1 MSRTRLR
8 ARTQSPTVL
17 FLSACVGEGHTAAA
31 QAVSTALLE
40 RLPDARCEVVDSYR
54 YASNVFHRVA
64 SNGYIG
70 IVKLLPQLY
79 KFAYDQ
85 AERATKISAFKT
97 WLHRYTALNLRN
109 YVSEL
114 RPDVVVCT
122 HAFPCGVMSEYKRE
136 FADAPAVVGVVTDF
150 VVHPFWIHRNIDRYS
165 VATAAMRQTLVSR
178 GVMPSRVVV
187 TGIPIDARFATQT
200 SKRRARQLIGAAPDA
215 TTLLLMGGGL
225 GIGPLENALVA
236 IDRLNAPVQT
246 VVVVGK
252 NPSLERRLH
261 EVGKTLRHRVK
272 VVGFIPNVYDYM
284 RAADVLVSKPGGL
297 TSSEA
302 LVAELPIIM
311 LRPLPGQEER
321 NTRYLEERGVGIRVE
336 RSRELTHALDRLLG
350 SPSLLE
356 RMQRNARGLAHPN
369 AADSVASMIESL
381 YDRQLTQVR

>member
-1 MSRTRLR
+1 VSRAHVR
-8 ARTQSPTVL
+8 ARGSRPTIL

-31 QAVSTALLE
+31 QAVSAALLE
-40 RLPDARCEVVDSYR
+40 RVPDARCEVVDSYR

-97 WLHRYTALNLRN
+97 WLHRYTALNLRHF
-109 YVSEL
+109 VSEL
-114 RPDVVVCT
+114 QPDVVVCT
-122 HAFPCGVMSEYKRE
+122 HAFPCGVMAEYKRE
-136 FADAPAVVGVVTDF
+136 FSDAPAVVGVVTDF

-178 GVMPSRVVV
+178 GVSPHRVVV
-187 TGIPIDARFATQT
+187 TGIPIDPRFGVETG
-200 SKRRARQLIGAAPDA
+200 KRRARQLIGLAPDA
-215 TTLLLMGGGL
+215 TTILLMGGGV
-225 GIGPLENALVA
+225 GIGPLENALIA
-236 IDRLNAPVQT
+236 IDRLSASLQT

-252 NPSLERRLH
+252 NPALERRLRDVARDVH
-261 EVGKTLRHRVK
+261 HRVK

-302 LVAELPIIM
+302 LASGLPMIM

-321 NTRYLEERGVGIRVE
+321 NTCYLEERGVGVRVE
-336 RSRELTHALDRLLG
+336 RSRELTRTLERLLS

-356 RMQRNARGLAHPN
+356 RMRRNAQTLAHPD
-369 AADSVASMIESL
+369 AASAVAAMIDSL
-381 YDRQLTQVR
+381 CDRTAALTL

>member
-1 MSRTRLR
+1 LR
-8 ARTQSPTVL
+8 ARASAPTVL

-200 SKRRARQLIGAAPDA
+200 SKRRARQVIGVAPEA

-236 IDRLNAPVQT
+236 IDRLDAPVQT

-252 NPSLERRLH
+252 NPSLERRLR
-261 EVGKTLRHRVK
+261 EVAKTMRHRVK
-272 VVGFIPNVYDYM
+272 VVGFISNVYDYM

-321 NTRYLEERGVGIRVE
+321 NTSYLEERGVGIRVE
-336 RSRELTHALDRLLG
+336 RSRELTRALDRLLG

-356 RMQRNARGLAHPN
+356 RMRRNARGLAHPD
-369 AADSVASMIESL
+369 AAGAVASMIESL
-381 YDRQLTQVR
+381 HDRRLMQVR

>member
-1 MSRTRLR
+1 MR
-8 ARTQSPTVL
+8 ARAQAPTVL

-31 QAVSTALLE
+31 QAVSAALLE

-109 YVSEL
+109 FVSEL

-165 VATAAMRQTLVSR
+165 VGTAAMRQTLVAR

-187 TGIPIDARFATQT
+187 TGIPIDARFAAET
-200 SKRRARQLIGAAPDA
+200 SKRRARQLIGVAPEA

-252 NPSLERRLH
+252 NPSLERRLR
-261 EVGKTLRHRVK
+261 EVAKTLCHRVK

-302 LVAELPIIM
+302 LVTELPIIM

-336 RSRELTHALDRLLG
+336 RSRELTRALDRLLG

-356 RMQRNARGLAHPN
+356 RMQRNARGLAHPD
-369 AADSVASMIESL
+369 AADAVASMIESL
-381 YDRQLTQVR
+381 HDRRLVQVR